1 MEPKAFVATA
11 TMVIVAIVSLFT
23 SIILSHVTKW
33 DAFMMNASKTLI
45 LQNLLEW
52 LETAAPDVDSQK

>member
-1 MEPKAFVATA
+1 MEQKAFVATA
-11 TMVIVAIVSLFT
+11 TAVAIAIVSFIT